1 MAECFQVK
9 KGSVIVFCFLN
20 ITIYIFVAGLV
31 EIIIANEYNLYDN
44 KVQVGFNLKVKFLK
58 FIYF

>member
-20 ITIYIFVAGLV
+20 IAIYIFVAGLV
-31 EIIIANEYNLYDN
+31 EIIIANEYNPYDN
-44 KVQVGFNLKVKFLK
+44 RVQVSYNLLIFLK
-58 FIYF
+58 NTNN